1 MREGSKMRYF
11 VILFSLFIS
20 SFAFS
25 QDVILQGNV
34 KREVPIAQ
42 RKADIPKIVDTIM
55 PTPMIEYP
63 FLSLKFDT
71 KTEIESIEPAAIK
84 IKDNLDQLYS
94 SYVKLGIGTELI
106 PLGEV
111 YWNNTRSRK
120 YIYGAHLKHVS
131 SWGNIPDYERSTFD
145 RTGLQLFGGINEKN
159 YQLMGD
165 FHYKNQGL
173 HYYGIKAPLD
183 SLGKEQTEQRFN
195 DVGFNARF
203 SSSAKLDTLK
213 LNYQVGLKYN
223 HFNTKRP
230 EVDSLT
236 DWRSKENYV
245 LVDLKGEYKLK
256 KEIYAVGIDLEHNS
270 YGYGIDGDTL
280 SAIDTSIVRKNT
292 IFRLKPQI
300 STYSNNRKF
309 KATIGADITLDG
321 DGKMKAHIYPVAEV
335 RYSLFN
341 DMFIPY
347 VGLRGGLK
355 QMSLKSLTATNEF
368 LRPNVNIKNEDN
380 AFEVFGGFKGTLS
393 KRLSFNIGGS
403 YSRIRNM
410 ALYVS
415 DTLFSRGNKFDV
427 IYDTLNKLTLEGSIS
442 YQALEKVKV
451 DVIGSY
457 NSYELLNNTYAWNMP
472 NFQLVTR
479 VYYSLYE
486 KFLINFDFDLE
497 TGRRALVYKDGSG
510 VKEENNQFFT
520 ELGAIYD
527 FNLGLEY
534 RYTKRLSAFLQFN
547 NIASQRY
554 QRWYNTPVH
563 SFQVLGGITFRF

>member
-1 MREGSKMRYF
+1 MKYS
-11 VILFSLFIS
+11 VILYSFFVTSLL
-20 SFAFS
+20 FS

-34 KREVPIAQ
+34 KREISVAQ
-42 RKADIPKIVDTIM
+42 RIADVPKVIDTVI
-55 PTPMIEYP
+55 PTPMVEYP
-63 FLSLKFDT
+63 YLSLKFDT
-71 KTEIESIEPAAIK
+71 KTEIESIEPASIK

-94 SYVKLGIGTELI
+94 TYVKLGIGTELM
-106 PLGEV
+106 PLGEI

-120 YIYGAHLKHVS
+120 YVYGAHLKHLS
-131 SWGNIPDYERSTFD
+131 SWGNIPGYERSTFD
-145 RTGLQLFGGINEKN
+145 RTGLQLYGGINERN

-173 HYYGIKAPLD
+173 HYYGIEAPLD
-183 SLGKEQTEQRFN
+183 SLGKDQTAQRYNDIGFDARFN
-195 DVGFNARF
+195 
-203 SSSAKLDTLK
+203 SSAKVDTLK
-213 LNYQVGLKYN
+213 LNYQLGLKYN
-223 HFNTKRP
+223 HFNTIRP
-230 EVDSLT
+230 VADSII
-236 DWRSKENYV
+236 DWRSRENYI
-245 LVDLKGEYKLK
+245 LVNMNADYKLK
-256 KEIYAVGIDLEHNS
+256 KEIYSVGIDFEHNT
-270 YGYGIDGDTL
+270 YRYGIEGDTL
-280 SAIDTSIVRKNT
+280 SAVDTAIVRKNT

-300 STYSNNRKF
+300 STYSFNRKF
-309 KATIGADITLDG
+309 KATVGLDFTLDG
-321 DGKMKAHIYPVAEV
+321 DGKAKAHIYPIAEV

-341 DMFIPY
+341 DIFIPY

-355 QMSLKSLTATNEF
+355 QGSLKTFTATNEF
-368 LRPNVNIKNEDN
+368 LRPNVEIRNEDN

-410 ALYVS
+410 ALFVS

-451 DVIGSY
+451 DVIGTY
-457 NSYELLNNTYAWNMP
+457 NSYELLNNTYAWNLP

-486 KFLINFDFDLE
+486 KFLINFDFNLE
-497 TGRRALVYKDGSG
+497 TGRRALVYEDGSG
-510 VKEENNQFFT
+510 VKEENNQFFE

-534 RYTKRLSAFLQFN
+534 RYTKRLSAFVQLN

-563 SFQVLGGITFRF
+563 SFQILGGITFRL

>member
-120 YIYGAHLKHVS
+120 YFYGGHLKHLS

-280 SAIDTSIVRKNT
+280 SAIDTSIVRNNT

-321 DGKMKAHIYPVAEV
+321 DGKVKAHIYPVAEV

-410 ALYVS
+410 ALFVS

-472 NFQLVTR
+472 NFQFITR

>member
-20 SFAFS
+20 SFVFS

-34 KREVPIAQ
+34 KREVPVAQ

-94 SYVKLGIGTELI
+94 TYVKLGIGTELI

-213 LNYQVGLKYN
+213 LNYQVGFKYN

-270 YGYGIDGDTL
+270 YGYGIDGDAL
-280 SAIDTSIVRKNT
+280 SAIDTSIVWKNT

-321 DGKMKAHIYPVAEV
+321 DGKVKAHIYPVADV

-355 QMSLKSLTATNEF
+355 QMSLKSLTSTNEF

-410 ALYVS
+410 ALFVS

-472 NFQLVTR
+472 NFQLITR